1 MTNYMLSLE
10 SIKERNGGELPSDVY
25 LMTNNK
31 LSEMLYDLTGKLPAP
46 RTSKEI
52 LVKRLERATQKSTS
66 TSTKSPAPVTAGKRK
81 NCESANVSAAP
92 SKKPKIK
99 RGCIDSPTAAQV
111 LEMKRV
117 VKLSVEDMACRYKHR
132 ELSEIWY
139 KMGVISQFPQRSG
152 KETVVQKLREFAER
166 NLDFHDMV

>member
-31 LSEMLYDLTGKLPAP
+31 LSEMLHDLTGNLPAP

-66 TSTKSPAPVTAGKRK
+66 TSTKSPGPVTAGMRSCIIQASASHRTCASRVCCVRYTRSKYFEKR
-81 NCESANVSAAP
+81 
-92 SKKPKIK
+92 
-99 RGCIDSPTAAQV
+99 
-111 LEMKRV
+111 
-117 VKLSVEDMACRYKHR
+117 
-132 ELSEIWY
+132 
-139 KMGVISQFPQRSG
+139 
-152 KETVVQKLREFAER
+152 FA
-166 NLDFHDMV
+166 D